1 MKYPMR
7 LLENYDYY
15 KDGIDSQSLFWN
27 HDNFKGKFQV
37 GDLCECPEDAIIGRD
52 LFTADDFID
61 AVRFG
66 MDLAKKGY
74 TDIDVIRFTYTD
86 REEYCDNI

>member
-15 KDGIDSQSLFWN
+15 KDGIDAQTLCWN
-27 HDNFKGKFQV
+27 YDNFKGKFRV
-37 GDLCECPEDAIIGRD
+37 SDMCECPEDAIIGRD

-74 TDIDVIRFTYTD
+74 TDIDLARFTYND
-86 REEYCDNI
+86 REEYCENI